1 MYIPIRSALESHD
14 VARLISACENARDK
28 LVILALVE
36 AGLRARELGRVQPGD
51 IEWDQRALRVAGR
64 AEVVPLSETLLGLF
78 RLIFEKRSTLRLGNR
93 QIQRIVRAVGA
104 RAGHEKPVTP
114 DVLRRTWQQHAA
126 ATAAARNGVRVLES
140 AAEAAPDVILV
151 ADDERRFVDVNRAA
165 EDLFG
170 LPREQ
175 ILGRRIDEFFSEA
188 QGKPVS
194 TAWEAF
200 LSEGEQRGLCELSHG
215 ERRRVFEYR
224 ARAQFGTGLHVS
236 VLREVS

>member
-114 DVLRRTWQQHAA
+114 DVLRRTWQQQAA

-151 ADDERRFVDVNRAA
+151 AGAA
-165 EDLFG
+165 IEDLPSAQTSFERALRFRTTVFALVG
-170 LPREQ
+170 DVLEALGKQDRGDFRYRHLAFAIRADLHSALFARIAPRQ
-175 ILGRRIDEFFSEA
+175 LARRTDA
-188 QGKPVS
+188 V
-194 TAWEAF
+194 AF
-200 LSEGEQRGLCELSHG
+200 DIIC
-215 ERRRVFEYR
+215 
-224 ARAQFGTGLHVS
+224 
-236 VLREVS
+236 